1 MGEAE
6 HPHMA
11 RHNPHMESLLS
22 RKTLKKINKNE
33 LSKRGGKKR

>member
-22 RKTLKKINKNE
+22 RKTLKK
-33 LSKRGGKKR
+33 KKTSFRKEEEKKGR